1 MEDNEISEEGKRR
14 IEELRNK
21 HVIDEDELRIY
32 KEQCLLSK
40 MYECQDEMAGLLD
53 QGENDIDYYVMQKLI
68 ERLEKFIQDNQDLT

>member
-32 KEQCLLSK
+32 KEQRLLAK
-40 MYECQDEMAGLLD
+40 MYECQDEMALLLD